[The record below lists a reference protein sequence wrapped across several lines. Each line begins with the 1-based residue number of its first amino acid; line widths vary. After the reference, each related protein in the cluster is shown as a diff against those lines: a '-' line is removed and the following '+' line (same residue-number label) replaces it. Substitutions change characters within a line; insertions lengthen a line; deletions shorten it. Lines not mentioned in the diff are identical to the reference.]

1 MSSSV
6 KRACDAC
13 HRRKVKCDGINPC
26 RNCSSAQLSCTYH
39 AIPQKKGPKG
49 SRAKVISEL
58 RETQRQTTLSSK
70 VASRLNGLSTAPC
83 APTLAPTPGLLT
95 TEMIKECTEF
105 FFNNMYPTLPIL
117 HRGRLE
123 QQALYAD
130 QNVDTYCLLTSLC
143 AFMMIQPGMTIP
155 GDPMGLE
162 SMPGA
167 NLVSGNVLLE
177 ETLRVR
183 KGYDHLETPTM
194 NSLVTSFFLFGCYFG
209 LDLHNKAWF
218 HLREATTLVH
228 ILGLQKEETYQQFDA
243 AESSRRRRLYWL
255 LFVTERYDRQ
265 LFRPTTI
272 YSHSTER
279 MPCNGTDHSLSRLPS
294 ICPPST
300 TILPI
305 LRLTISMASY
315 ISSTSSDPLMRPS

>member
-1 MSSSV
+1 MSSSSSSSV

-70 VASRLNGLSTAPC
+70 VASRLNGLASTPC
-83 APTLAPTPGLLT
+83 SPTLAPTPGLLT
-95 TEMIKECTEF
+95 TEMIKECTDF
-105 FFNNMYPTLPIL
+105 FFAHMYPTLPIL

-123 QQALYAD
+123 QQAMYAD

-143 AFMMIQPGMTIP
+143 AFMMIQPGMAIP
-155 GDPMGLE
+155 GDGMGLD

-255 LFVTERYDRQ
+255 LFVTERWVV
-265 LFRPTTI
+265 RPLREI
-272 YSHSTER
+272 
-279 MPCNGTDHSLSRLPS
+279 
-294 ICPPST
+294 PP
-300 TILPI
+300 
-305 LRLTISMASY
+305 Y
-315 ISSTSSDPLMRPS
+315 

>member
-58 RETQRQTTLSSK
+58 RETQRQTTLSSD
-70 VASRLNGLSTAPC
+70 
-83 APTLAPTPGLLT
+83 
-95 TEMIKECTEF
+95 MIKECIEF
-105 FFNNMYPTLPIL
+105 FFANMYPTLPIL

-123 QQALYAD
+123 QQAMYAD

-143 AFMMIQPGMTIP
+143 AFMMIQPGMGIP
-155 GDPMGLE
+155 GDPLGLD
-162 SMPGA
+162 SLPGA
-167 NLVSGNVLLE
+167 NIVSGNLLMD

-183 KGYDHLETPTM
+183 KSYDHLETPTL

-218 HLREATTLVH
+218 HLREATTLAH
-228 ILGLQKEETYQQFDA
+228 ILGLQKEETYLQFDA
-243 AESSRRRRLYWL
+243 VESSRRRRLYWL
-255 LFVTERYDRQ
+255 LFVTERCVFIR
-265 LFRPTTI
+265 RV
-272 YSHSTER
+272 
-279 MPCNGTDHSLSRLPS
+279 
-294 ICPPST
+294 
-300 TILPI
+300 
-305 LRLTISMASY
+305 
-315 ISSTSSDPLMRPS
+315 